1 MRIKELLEGKN
12 FNDLDFVKTK
22 NDSGEKELDFDLAD
36 DLIFY
41 MNNDDDVYRKHVH
54 PVIAKCV
61 NGKKDNMEINPSAFA
76 NAVKECYNSY
86 LEEYPIRELP
96 DSLDNKT
103 LKEICEKFHEEVH
116 KHIENGKYK

>member
-1 MRIKELLEGKN
+1 MRIIELLEGKK

-41 MNNDDDVYRKHVH
+41 MNNDDKAYRKYVH
-54 PVIAKCV
+54 PIISKCV
-61 NGKKDNMEINPSAFA
+61 KGKDKNEEVKPSEFA

-86 LEEYPIRELP
+86 LKEYPIRELP
-96 DSLDNKT
+96 DSLDNKQ

-116 KHIENGKYK
+116 KHIEDGKYK